1 MKITFPSNAIRK
13 VSALAL
19 ALLTASASLTV
30 FAKGELP
37 LAQIYVST
45 EGDDSAAGTES
56 APLAT
61 LEAARDAVRA
71 LSREQYSGAQVIIR
85 GGEYRR
91 DTTFKLTAEDGGS
104 DGFSV
109 SYVAYEDE
117 TPERRHSTPRNLQS
131 RTRHSVRCCRRSRRI
146 RYLPTI
152 SPQTDSIMPVTTA
165 PVSTMPYFPT
175 TAYMSAMFAA
185 LRHVT
190 RISTVPTASATT
202 STRQRQAIMR
212 ARVITAFTT
221 SRVEPHR
228 GPKSRER
235 MLA

>member
-1 MKITFPSNAIRK
+1 MAAATDFR
-13 VSALAL
+13 SAMLH
-19 ALLTASASLTV
+19 TRT
-30 FAKGELP
+30 KLP
-37 LAQIYVST
+37 YL
-45 EGDDSAAGTES
+45 
-56 APLAT
+56 
-61 LEAARDAVRA
+61 
-71 LSREQYSGAQVIIR
+71 
-85 GGEYRR
+85 
-91 DTTFKLTAEDGGS
+91 
-104 DGFSV
+104 
-109 SYVAYEDE
+109 
-117 TPERRHSTPRNLQS
+117 PERRHSTPRNLQS
-131 RTRHSVRCCRRSRRI
+131 LTRHSVRCCRKSRRI

-202 STRQRQAIMR
+202 STRQRQVIMR

-221 SRVEPHR
+221 SRAEPHR

-235 MLA
+235 MLT